1 MKEETKLEKAAKL
14 QKRKELQAQILE
26 KADKLQFNRNA
37 CVKNFHKVIYGGMV
51 SNENDKLIELK
62 KEMAQA
68 RKEQEKK
75 IYNEVEDRLEE
86 AQKREQ
92 EKAQKKI
99 LIKRAFNKAQR
110 DQIKDNEQRRQL
122 EKQLKSQEQEL
133 RQQQEEKYKQDLQ

>member
-62 KEMAQA
+62 KRNGASE
-68 RKEQEKK
+68 
-75 IYNEVEDRLEE
+75 
-86 AQKREQ
+86 
-92 EKAQKKI
+92 
-99 LIKRAFNKAQR
+99 KRAR
-110 DQIKDNEQRRQL
+110 
-122 EKQLKSQEQEL
+122 EKN
-133 RQQQEEKYKQDLQ
+133 

>member
-75 IYNEVEDRLEE
+75 LITRWKIDLRKHRKGS
-86 AQKREQ
+86 KR
-92 EKAQKKI
+92 KP
-99 LIKRAFNKAQR
+99 KRKF
-110 DQIKDNEQRRQL
+110 
-122 EKQLKSQEQEL
+122 
-133 RQQQEEKYKQDLQ
+133 